1 MKTNLKA
8 LKEII
13 LFLLALPAVLPAQS
27 PYLTIGAQCGAHAS
41 GGCRHYRSP
50 CPEEADAEI
59 RLLLRTDA
67 QAAETSWAIRDE
79 TMNEIIGEGQGLE
92 GLTDYDVRLCAFLDH
107 CYSFSIRDSEGN
119 GLEEEEGRYAL
130 YWNGRPWQEGG
141 VFFAEETARFGA
153 CCTDFGVRLVG
164 GLPCDG
170 SVPAEVTVAVSGGTP
185 PYDYQWSDG
194 SSQSSSWQPG
204 EGMESISVAVS
215 DASGCVGDDELSLSG
230 LSQLS
235 VGIQV
240 EAVSFEGGSD
250 GRATAIVES
259 GIPPYSYLWSTGD
272 ISATVSGLPA
282 GNYSVTVTDGSGC
295 TAEAG
300 TIILDDRPVEL
311 LPFTFQLFPNP
322 TTGEVQV
329 VITSGFRGEGRLQ
342 VLSSSGRL
350 LYEEPVNV
358 FGEEQT
364 LTLDMSHFPSGAYW
378 IRVQVG
384 KWQWAKAFQ
393 LSGKP

>member
-1 MKTNLKA
+1 MKG
-8 LKEII
+8 II
-13 LFLLALPAVLPAQS
+13 LFLLALPAALPAQS

-41 GGCRHYRSP
+41 GGCRHYQSP

-59 RLLLRTDA
+59 RLLLQTDA
-67 QAAETSWAIRDE
+67 RAAETSWAIRDE
-79 TMNEIIGEGQGLE
+79 TLDEIIGEGQGLE
-92 GLTDYDVRLCAFLDH
+92 NLTDYDIHICAFLDH
-107 CYSFSIRDSEGN
+107 CYTFSIRDSEGN
-119 GLEEEEGRYAL
+119 GLEVGAGRYAL
-130 YWNGRPWQEGG
+130 YWNGSPWREGG
-141 VFFAEETARFGA
+141 VFFTEETASFGG
-153 CCTDFGVRLVG
+153 CCTDFDVRLVG

-194 SSQSSSWQPG
+194 SSHNGSWQPE
-204 EGMESISVAVS
+204 EGVESISVAVS

-259 GIPPYSYLWSTGD
+259 GIPPYSFLWSTGD
-272 ISATVSGLPA
+272 ITVAASGLPA

-300 TIILDDRPVEL
+300 TIVLGEKPISPV
-311 LPFTFQLFPNP
+311 PFGFQLFPNP

-329 VITSGFRGEGRLQ
+329 VIASSLQGKGSLQ
-342 VLSSSGRL
+342 VLNSSGQL
-350 LYEEPVNV
+350 LYERPISV
-358 FGEEQT
+358 FQEGQYF
-364 LTLDMSHFPSGAYW
+364 TLDMSRRPSGAYW
-378 IRVQVG
+378 IKVQLG
-384 KWQWAKAFQ
+384 GLQRTEALKLAR
-393 LSGKP
+393 KP

>member
-1 MKTNLKA
+1 M
-8 LKEII
+8 I
-13 LFLLALPAVLPAQS
+13 
-27 PYLTIGAQCGAHAS
+27 YGAQCGAHAS
-41 GGCRHYRSP
+41 GGCRHYQSP
-50 CPEEADAEI
+50 CPAEADAEI

-79 TMNEIIGEGQGLE
+79 TLDEIIGEGQGLE
-92 GLTDYDVRLCAFLDH
+92 NLTDYDIHICAFLGH
-107 CYSFSIRDSEGN
+107 CYTFSIRDSEGN
-119 GLEEEEGRYAL
+119 GLEVGAGRYAL
-130 YWNGRPWQEGG
+130 YWNGSPWREGG
-141 VFFAEETARFGA
+141 VFFTEETASFGG
-153 CCTDFGVRLVG
+153 CCTDFDVRLVG

-185 PYDYQWSDG
+185 PYDYQWGDG
-194 SSQSSSWQPG
+194 SSHSGSWQPE
-204 EGMESISVAVS
+204 EGVESISVAVS
-215 DASGCVGDDELSLSG
+215 DASGCVGDDELKLSG

-272 ISATVSGLPA
+272 ISPAVNGLPA

-300 TIILDDRPVEL
+300 TIILGDRPAEP

-322 TTGEVQV
+322 ATGEVQV
-329 VITSGFRGEGRLQ
+329 VITSSFQGEGSLQ
-342 VLSSSGRL
+342 VSTSLGRL

-364 LTLDMSHFPSGAYW
+364 LTLDMSHLPSGAYW
-378 IRVQVG
+378 VNVQIG
-384 KWQWAKAFQ
+384 KWQRTKALQ